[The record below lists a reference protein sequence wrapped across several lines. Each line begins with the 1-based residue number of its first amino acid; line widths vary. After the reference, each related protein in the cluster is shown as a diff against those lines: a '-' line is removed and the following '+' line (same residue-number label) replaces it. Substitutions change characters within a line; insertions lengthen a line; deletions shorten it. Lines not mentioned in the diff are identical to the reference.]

1 MKHKNIEIK
10 NIELIE
16 QDEEYFDWNL
26 NIKIRES
33 EGIINFNIYW
43 W

>member
-1 MKHKNIEIK
+1 MRHKNIEIK

-16 QDEEYFDWNL
+16 QDEEYFDCNL

-33 EGIINFNIYW
+33 EGIINFSIY
-43 W
+43 